1 MIERGGDRERDPLV
15 RPVRFPLGRLLMT
28 PGVQAQIPPSELMQ
42 ALRRHAHGDWGDLGE
57 EDCRSNELALKDGA
71 RLLSAYHS
79 RSGVKFWVITEADRS
94 ATTVLLPD
102 EY

>member
-1 MIERGGDRERDPLV
+1 MERGGGDRERDLLA
-15 RPVRFPLGRLLMT
+15 RPVNFELGRLLMT
-28 PGVQAQIPPSELMQ
+28 PGVQEKIPPNEMLH
-42 ALRRHAHGDWGDLGE
+42 ALGRHVRRDWGDLDD
-57 EDCRSNELALKDGA
+57 EDRRANDLSVSDGS

-79 RSGVKFWVITEADRS
+79 KEGVKFWIITESDRS